1 MPTFS
6 YEARNKSG
14 KMVSGKIT
22 SETNQS
28 AAKELISKGLTP
40 IRIKLLNS
48 TNANKKNISQS
59 SPQAKKANQTSKQIN
74 KKSSKSILT
83 MQIMGKVKTEELS
96 MFCRQMHSLLKAGVP
111 IYQGL
116 GRIAETAA
124 NPLLKKALQYALEE
138 IKSGNRLSDA
148 LRKYPKIF
156 SSVFI
161 NVCRVGE
168 ETGNLHESFAY
179 LSKYTTLES
188 SNKKKVF
195 AALRYPAIVFVAVT
209 CAIIV
214 LNVIVVPA
222 FSKMYTNMHKEL
234 PLITR
239 ILIEVSDFIITKGI
253 YVAIGI
259 IATIA
264 LILFYI
270 KTPSGRFLFDKY
282 KLKVPIFGNIMF
294 RIQLARFARIFST
307 MLKSGITVTSS
318 MELVAYALDN
328 KFLEMKL
335 LSIRD
340 QLQQGRSMTDA
351 CYDSKLF
358 TPLTLQ
364 MIAVGEETASID
376 TMLTEVADFYDED
389 VDYDLSRLN
398 QLMEPFLIVI
408 MGGLVLV
415 TALGMFLPMWNLA
428 KING

>member
-14 KMVSGKIT
+14 KSVTGKINAV
-22 SETNQS
+22 SSQIV
-28 AAKELISKGLTP
+28 AKDLLGKGLTP
-40 IRIKLLNS
+40 IRIQLIN
-48 TNANKKNISQS
+48 NA
-59 SPQAKKANQTSKQIN
+59 SPQKKPINNNPKQSKPLNQSISSEQ
-74 KKSSKSILT
+74 KKSTKDILNI
-83 MQIMGKVKTEELS
+83 QIMGKVKTEELS

-116 GRIAETAA
+116 ARITDTTT
-124 NPLLKKALQYALEE
+124 NPLLKKALRYALDE
-138 IKSGNRLSDA
+138 IKSGNRLSTA
-148 LRKYPKIF
+148 LLKYPKIF
-156 SSVFI
+156 SPVFV
-161 NVCRVGE
+161 NVCRTGE
-168 ETGNLHESFAY
+168 ETGNLHESFSY

-195 AALRYPAIVFVAVT
+195 AALRYPAIVLVAVT
-209 CAIIV
+209 AAIIV

-239 ILIEVSDFIITKGI
+239 ILMDVSDFLVHKGI
-253 YVAIGI
+253 YLLLGL
-259 IATIA
+259 IASFA
-264 LILFYI
+264 LMTFYFR
-270 KTPSGRFLFDKY
+270 TPNGRFLFDKY
-282 KLKVPIFGNIMF
+282 KLKMPIFGSIMF

-307 MLKSGITVTSS
+307 MLKSGITVTNA
-318 MELVAYALDN
+318 MELVAQALNN
-328 KFLEMKL
+328 KYIEKKL
-335 LSIRD
+335 LTIRD

-351 CYDSKLF
+351 AYESKLF

-376 TMLTEVADFYDED
+376 TMLQEVADFYDED

-398 QLMEPFLIVI
+398 QLMEPFLLVI

>member
-1 MPTFS
+1 
-6 YEARNKSG
+6 
-14 KMVSGKIT
+14 
-22 SETNQS
+22 
-28 AAKELISKGLTP
+28 
-40 IRIKLLNS
+40 
-48 TNANKKNISQS
+48 
-59 SPQAKKANQTSKQIN
+59 
-74 KKSSKSILT
+74 
-83 MQIMGKVKTEELS
+83 VKTEELS

-116 GRIAETAA
+116 GRIAETTT
-124 NPLLKKALQYALEE
+124 NPLLKKALFYGLEE
-138 IKSGNRLSDA
+138 IKGGNRLSGA
-148 LRKYPKIF
+148 LSKYPKIF

-168 ETGNLHESFAY
+168 ETGNLHESFSY
-179 LSKYTTLES
+179 LSKYTTLEA

-195 AALRYPAIVFVAVT
+195 AALRYPAFVFIAVT
-209 CAIIV
+209 AAIIV
-214 LNVIVVPA
+214 LNVVVVPA
-222 FSKMYTNMHKEL
+222 FSKMYTSMHKEL

-239 ILIEVSDFIITKGI
+239 LLMGVSDFIIEKGI
-253 YVAIGI
+253 YVAIAI
-259 IATIA
+259 IATIV
-264 LILFYI
+264 LFLFYI
-270 KTPSGRFLFDKY
+270 KTPSGRLLFDKY
-282 KLKVPIFGNIMF
+282 KLKIPIFGNIMF

-307 MLKSGITVTSS
+307 MLKSGITVTTS

-328 KFLEMKL
+328 KYLEMKL
-335 LSIRD
+335 LAIRD

-364 MIAVGEETASID
+364 MIAVGEETASTD
-376 TMLTEVADFYDED
+376 AMLAEVADFYDED

-398 QLMEPFLIVI
+398 QLMEPFLIII